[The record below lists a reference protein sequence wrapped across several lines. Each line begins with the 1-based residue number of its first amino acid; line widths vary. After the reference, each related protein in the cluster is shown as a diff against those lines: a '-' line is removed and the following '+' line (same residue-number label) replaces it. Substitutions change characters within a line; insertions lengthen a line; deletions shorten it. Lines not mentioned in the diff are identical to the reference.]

1 MTTVYLLHLLE
12 PLSPGHP
19 AQHYLGSAED
29 LAPRLYAHQHGIGAR
44 FTAVAVERSIPFVVA
59 RTWEGGRQLERK
71 LKSWDNGRKLCHW
84 SHETLALQL
93 PLLHDCAP
101 FIPVP
106 TQEGETQHEDT
117 CTA

>member
-1 MTTVYLLHLLE
+1 MTTVYLLHLTQ

-19 AQHYLGSAED
+19 AQHYLGVAED
-29 LAPRLYAHQHGIGAR
+29 LAPRLYAHQHARGAR

-71 LKSWDNGRKLCHW
+71 LKRWHNGRKLCPICRG
-84 SHETLALQL
+84 ELALQL

-101 FIPVP
+101 FIPQPEEP
-106 TQEGETQHEDT
+106 TEVYV
-117 CTA
+117 

>member
-59 RTWEGGRQLERK
+59 RTWDGGRQLERK
-71 LKSWDNGRKLCHW
+71 LKRWHNGRKLCPICRG
-84 SHETLALQL
+84 ELALQL